1 MLSAITPRPLGLLEG
16 GSKPP
21 RRIDKSLCHS
31 SCESSSENHSIILSS
46 LQNHE
51 DSKNLKMLRLRIL
64 GINSGTSMDGI
75 DLSLVEFTQEGKHLA
90 EISLHRRGV
99 MTVAL
104 ALLPLKSLDS
114 ISANTVLKTLT
125 HRYTCD
131 R

>member
-1 MLSAITPRPLGLLEG
+1 
-16 GSKPP
+16 
-21 RRIDKSLCHS
+21 
-31 SCESSSENHSIILSS
+31 
-46 LQNHE
+46 
-51 DSKNLKMLRLRIL
+51 MLRLRIL